1 MKVEL
6 PRKNWK
12 LIACKIVVVSLTA
25 LVAVL
30 TGERACGGIGI
41 HLFYACLY
49 DPHYYLPFGLFE
61 ISVTL
66 LALSL
71 LLSAFRDVFANLGRF
86 TLVGREVES
95 VADTPSDQ

>member
-1 MKVEL
+1 MTAEL

-12 LIACKIVVVSLTA
+12 LTACKIIIGSLAA

-30 TGERACGGIGI
+30 TGERACGGGSN
-41 HLFYACLY
+41 LFDACFRDLGY
-49 DPHYYLPFGLFE
+49 FLPLGLFE

-66 LALSL
+66 LAISL

-86 TLVGREVES
+86 TLVGRDVES
-95 VADTPSDQ
+95 VADMPNDD